1 MSIQVRSYKRSEDFE
16 LIGNFLVETYQPGK
30 KFDNWLQPCWEYMHF
45 HPCLNE
51 AELDKIG
58 VWEDSGNIVGVA
70 HYESRLGE
78 VFFQTHPDYTHLKSD
93 MLAYAANH
101 LYATLEGGRRYI
113 KISINDFD
121 AEFESIARSQGYTK
135 DANAPAFYSQF
146 TITRPFPTIN
156 LPPGF
161 RLKSLDDDNDLQ
173 KVHRVLHRGFNHSG
187 EPPEQGI
194 EGRKKMQSA
203 PNFRKDLTFVVQAP
217 DGNFV
222 SFCGMWYDAV
232 NKIAY
237 VEPVATDPD
246 YRFMG
251 LGKAAVLQGVRRCGE
266 LGATVAYVGSGQ
278 TFYEAIGFKKIFAC
292 YPWIK
297 YFDIQGAKS

>member
-1 MSIQVRSYKRSEDFE
+1 MYQVRSYKRSEDFE
-16 LIGNFLVETYQPGK
+16 SIGNFLVKIYQPGK
-30 KFDNWLQPCWEYMHF
+30 KPGNWLQPRWEYMHF
-45 HPCLNE
+45 HPYLNE

-70 HYESRLGE
+70 HYESHPGE
-78 VFFQTHPDYTHLKSD
+78 VFFQIHPDYTHLKSD
-93 MLAYAANH
+93 MLTYAANH
-101 LYATLEGGRRYI
+101 LYATLEGGRRYV
-113 KISINDFD
+113 KVLLNDFD
-121 AEFESIARSQGYTK
+121 AEFESIARSQGYKK
-135 DANAPAFYSQF
+135 DANAPSFKSQF
-146 TITRPFPTIN
+146 TIPHPFPAIN

-173 KVHRVLHRGFNHSG
+173 KVHRVLHRGFNHAG

-203 PNFRKDLTFVVQAP
+203 PNFKKDLTTVVQAP

-222 SFCGMWYDAV
+222 SYCGMWYDAPGE
-232 NKIAY
+232 IAY

-251 LGKAAVLQGVRRCGE
+251 LGKAAVLQGIRRCGE
-266 LGATVAYVGSGQ
+266 LGATIAYVGSGQ
-278 TFYEAIGFKKIFAC
+278 TFYEAIGFKKIFAR